1 MEELRNSSSFDERVR
16 QRAPSPSVLVATDAT
31 LLLASLE
38 QAPLEDEAEAALIE
52 VLEQRRQVTFSD
64 NDMLPSPRRRTRTA
78 SDYTSGNTMDF
89 LSQAHSNSPVNP
101 SYSATKPS
109 PTRPPLA
116 KRAVSHG
123 HHRRH
128 RSRGGGGSRISAGLQ
143 SVGLRDSFHG
153 AGSTTS
159 TGGIPGVDFDITTDM
174 KDNVSVDNMEIP
186 SAKSGESQ
194 GGSSSSPTGRPSL
207 QRPILQKSKSA
218 RFSTHR
224 RVISALP
231 AGLEHNGV
239 VNDTMTGLTDAGE
252 RSRRIALA
260 LKTFDDDSNFGDTPS
275 THVAIP
281 TASGDMLPDLLSIM
295 EAKREQEN
303 ESVKEGG
310 TSRGSRGSRGSLQGG
325 SVAGAGGSR
334 AGGSRN
340 GSRFSGGRA
349 NSGSLGGTRSKGE
362 SSGARRGRPFFGVT
376 SPWANDDLSNVE
388 TLLQAAERV
397 QELCQ
402 IPEDEEQEEEALVK
416 DQNETFLSQLAASH
430 PEIVEPTDL
439 EGEGAQ
445 SNEQTPM
452 LQQARVRRKTLDES
466 PSNKWCYNFGAV
478 RKVMS
483 WVDNARKQIRLLA
496 AALDIPFV
504 GESVWSFIQNDV
516 TTYLIPALAVAV
528 FSFYHLGNPSP
539 KFFANEYSYSEG
551 ILFLMRN
558 YITLQL
564 AYASEYIV
572 VDVLAM
578 RSTLLL
584 ELIGPLATLYL
595 IQAKGWPL
603 VAVFWGMWSLALI
616 QNVDGWLSWTNIE
629 MFIDEKNG
637 IHLAESET
645 YIEILASVVM
655 VGIATTI
662 KRTVLAMYLG
672 KRIYYNY
679 KKKVERCM
687 LEMLLMV
694 SQY

>member
-1 MEELRNSSSFDERVR
+1 MEDLRNSSSFNERAR
-16 QRAPSPSVLVATDAT
+16 KRASSPSTLIATDAT

-64 NDMLPSPRRRTRTA
+64 NDMLPSPHRRTRTA

-89 LSQAHSNSPVNP
+89 LSQAYSNSPVNP

-143 SVGLRDSFHG
+143 SVGLRDSFH
-153 AGSTTS
+153 SV
-159 TGGIPGVDFDITTDM
+159 GIPGVDFDITTDM
-174 KDNVSVDNMEIP
+174 KDNGSVDNMDIP

-194 GGSSSSPTGRPSL
+194 GGSPTGRPSL
-207 QRPILQKSKSA
+207 QRPTLQKSKSA

-231 AGLEHNGV
+231 AGLEHSGAA
-239 VNDTMTGLTDAGE
+239 NDTMTGLTDAGE

-260 LKTFDDDSNFGDTPS
+260 LKTFDDDSNFGETPS

-281 TASGDMLPDLLSIM
+281 TASGDRLPDLLSIM

-310 TSRGSRGSRGSLQGG
+310 TSRGSRGSLQGG
-325 SVAGAGGSR
+325 SVAG

-397 QELCQ
+397 QELCK
-402 IPEDEEQEEEALVK
+402 IDEDEEEEALVK

-452 LQQARVRRKTLDES
+452 LQQAKVRRNTLDKS
-466 PSNKWCYNFGAV
+466 PSNKWCYDFGAV
-478 RKVMS
+478 RKVIS

-496 AALDIPFV
+496 VALDLPFV

-516 TTYLIPALAVAV
+516 TTYLIPALAVAA

-539 KFFANEYSYSEG
+539 KAFAEYSYSEG

-564 AYASEYIV
+564 AYASEYML

-637 IHLAESET
+637 IHLAESDT
-645 YIEILASVVM
+645 YIEVLASAIM
-655 VGIATTI
+655 VGVATTI

-694 SQY
+694 CQY

>member
-1 MEELRNSSSFDERVR
+1 MEDLRNSSSFNERAR
-16 QRAPSPSVLVATDAT
+16 KRASSPSAFMATDAT

-38 QAPLEDEAEAALIE
+38 QAPLEDEAEATLIE

-64 NDMLPSPRRRTRTA
+64 NDMLPRRRTS

-89 LSQAHSNSPVNP
+89 LSQAYNSNSPIKG
-101 SYSATKPS
+101 SSSATKPS

-143 SVGLRDSFHG
+143 SVGLRDSL
-153 AGSTTS
+153 TL
-159 TGGIPGVDFDITTDM
+159 GIPGVDFDITTDM
-174 KDNVSVDNMEIP
+174 KDNGSVDNMDIP

-194 GGSSSSPTGRPSL
+194 GGSSVSPSGRPSL
-207 QRPILQKSKSA
+207 QRPTLQKSKSA
-218 RFSTHR
+218 KFSTHR

-231 AGLEHNGV
+231 AGLEHNGPA
-239 VNDTMTGLTDAGE
+239 NDTMTGLTDAGE

-260 LKTFDDDSNFGDTPS
+260 LKTFDDDSNFGETPS

-281 TASGDMLPDLLSIM
+281 TQGGDMLPDLLSIM

-310 TSRGSRGSRGSLQGG
+310 TSRGSRGSLQGG

-334 AGGSRN
+334 TGGSRN

-349 NSGSLGGTRSKGE
+349 HSGSLGGTRSKGE

-397 QELCQ
+397 QELCK
-402 IPEDEEQEEEALVK
+402 IDEDEEEDALVK

-452 LQQARVRRKTLDES
+452 LQQSRVRRKTFDKS
-466 PSNKWCYNFGAV
+466 SSNNWCYNFGAV
-478 RKVMS
+478 RKVIS
-483 WVDNARKQIRLLA
+483 WVDKARKQIRLLA
-496 AALDIPFV
+496 VALDIPFV

-516 TTYLIPALAVAV
+516 TTYLIPALAVAA

-539 KFFANEYSYSEG
+539 KFFAKEEYSYSEG

-564 AYASEYIV
+564 AYASEYVV

-637 IHLAESET
+637 IHLAESDT
-645 YIEILASVVM
+645 YIEVLASAIM
-655 VGIATTI
+655 VGVATTI

>member
-1 MEELRNSSSFDERVR
+1 MEDFTG
-16 QRAPSPSVLVATDAT
+16 RARTRASSPSALIATDAT

-64 NDMLPSPRRRTRTA
+64 NDMLPRRRTS

-89 LSQAHSNSPVNP
+89 LSQAYNISNSPIKG
-101 SYSATKPS
+101 SSSATKPS

-128 RSRGGGGSRISAGLQ
+128 RSRGGGGSRISAGSQ
-143 SVGLRDSFHG
+143 SVGLRDSFQ
-153 AGSTTS
+153 GSV
-159 TGGIPGVDFDITTDM
+159 GIPGVDFDVTTDM
-174 KDNVSVDNMEIP
+174 KDNGSIDNMEIP
-186 SAKSGESQ
+186 SAKRGESQ
-194 GGSSSSPTGRPSL
+194 GGSSVSPSGRPSL
-207 QRPILQKSKSA
+207 QRPTLQKSKSE

-231 AGLEHNGV
+231 AGLEHSGA

-281 TASGDMLPDLLSIM
+281 KTSEDMLPDLLSIM

-310 TSRGSRGSRGSLQGG
+310 TSRGSRGSLQGG

-349 NSGSLGGTRSKGE
+349 GERSADSLGGTRSKGE

-397 QELCQ
+397 QELCK
-402 IPEDEEQEEEALVK
+402 IDEDEEEDALVK
-416 DQNETFLSQLAASH
+416 DQNETFLSQVAASH

-452 LQQARVRRKTLDES
+452 LQQARARRKTLDES
-466 PSNKWCYNFGAV
+466 PSNKWCYNFGPLRNV
-478 RKVMS
+478 IS

-496 AALDIPFV
+496 VALDMPFV

-516 TTYLIPALAVAV
+516 TTYLIPALAVAA

-539 KFFANEYSYSEG
+539 KFFANEEYSYSEG

-564 AYASEYIV
+564 AYASEYVV

-645 YIEILASVVM
+645 YVEVLASSIM
-655 VGIATTI
+655 VGFATTI

-694 SQY
+694 SQC